1 MLNKHITKIFFAVMF
16 LSFGLGT
23 VSNPI
28 TPAQAADA
36 AMQQKYAE
44 FKRKEEQRLQ
54 KEIVCMARNIHFE
67 SGSEPYRGK
76 VAVAQVTMNRVQS
89 GDYPST
95 VCGVVHQKTHN
106 QGTTICQFSWVCEGK
121 LKIRAP
127 ELYEESLRVARR
139 VMIDGVRL
147 PELRGAKFF
156 HATYVNP
163 GWKRQPK
170 ARIGNHIFY

>member
-1 MLNKHITKIFFAVMF
+1 MF

-54 KEIVCMARNIHFE
+54 KEIVCMARNIYFE
-67 SGSEPYRGK
+67 SGSEPYKGK
-76 VAVAQVTMNRVQS
+76 VAVAQVTMNRAES
-89 GDYPST
+89 GKFPSD
-95 VCGVVHQKTHN
+95 CGVVHQKTHN